1 MCSAKLGPTLKAETA
16 DVATLWHTQLALT
29 AEALER
35 CTPVAEHSKAGQSAV
50 HLAPLVTAITPS
62 NTLLQESV
70 GGRTLNSL
78 HVQLVV
84 SIRVCS
90 IAHS

>member
-1 MCSAKLGPTLKAETA
+1 MLLCSAKLGSTLKAETA

-50 HLAPLVTAITPS
+50 HLAPLVTTVTPS

-70 GGRTLNSL
+70 GGKSHNAL
-78 HVQLVV
+78 HHTAGSVHTCV
-84 SIRVCS
+84 
-90 IAHS
+90 